1 MSATGDRAPSDGTR
15 TAGRDDGARP
25 RRRTQAERRAATRG
39 GLLDA
44 TIEVLVDHGYAG
56 LTTSLVCERAGVTR
70 GAQAHY
76 FATKAELV
84 VAGLSHLTEQ
94 LAEQL
99 VAEPLDAAE
108 APVEQYRV
116 LLQRLWEIFSG
127 PVSLAQLELWT
138 AARTDPELR
147 RHLVRFDKAVMSTL
161 SEAAHG
167 VAPGLADRAEFGSVM
182 ATALAT
188 IRGLQMVRA
197 VASDRAVRRLWPPAR
212 EQLLVGLDG
221 IAPAG

>member
-1 MSATGDRAPSDGTR
+1 MSTPEKAEVRGAP
-15 TAGRDDGARP
+15 A

-39 GLLDA
+39 ALLDA
-44 TIEVLVDHGYAG
+44 TIDVLVDHGYAG
-56 LTTSLVCERAGVTR
+56 LTTAAVCERAGVTR

-84 VAGLSHLTEQ
+84 VAGLQHLTER
-94 LAEQL
+94 LAADL
-99 VAEPLDAAE
+99 VAAPLDAAD
-108 APVEQYRV
+108 AAADQYRV
-116 LLQRLWEIFSG
+116 LLERLWAIFSG

-138 AARTDPELR
+138 AARTDTDLR

-167 VAPGLADRAEFGSVM
+167 VAPGLADRAEFGAMMS
-182 ATALAT
+182 TALAT
-188 IRGLQMVRA
+188 IRGLQMMRA

-212 EQLLVGLDG
+212 EQLLAGLAALD
-221 IAPAG
+221 A